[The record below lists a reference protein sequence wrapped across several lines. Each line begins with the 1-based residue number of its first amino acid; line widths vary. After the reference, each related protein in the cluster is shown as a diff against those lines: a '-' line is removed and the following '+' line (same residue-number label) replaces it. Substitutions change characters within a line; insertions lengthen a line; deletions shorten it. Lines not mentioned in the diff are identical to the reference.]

1 MSTRPNLQFRTFLLL
16 LAAVSAAF
24 VWILLPF
31 YGAIF
36 WGAVLAI
43 LFIPLQRKLL
53 AKTKGRRSLSA
64 LISLLVIVLIVI
76 IPVILISM
84 SLVQQ
89 IASLYELMN
98 SGQLNP
104 GAYLQK
110 ILNALPPSV
119 HDFAARFGLHDTA
132 SLQEKFSQ
140 FAVQGGQFLTKQALN
155 VGQNT
160 FQFLVSLGIML
171 YMLFFLLRD
180 GVELGRHYRQLIP
193 LSENQKTHLF
203 RKFTTV
209 VRATVKGN
217 IAVAAT
223 QGALGGIMFWFLD
236 IQGAL
241 FWGVLMAV
249 LSLLPA
255 VGASLIWAPVA
266 IYFFVAGH
274 YVPGIILTAFGIL
287 VIGLVDNLLRP
298 LLVGKD
304 TKIPDY
310 VILISTLGGLS
321 IFGLNGFVIGPLIA
335 AMFIACWDLFPSAVS
350 ARVEA
355 EEQENHSN

>member
-1 MSTRPNLQFRTFLLL
+1 MSIRPILQFRTFLLL
-16 LAAVSAAF
+16 LTAVSAAF
-24 VWILLPF
+24 LWILLPF
-31 YGAIF
+31 YGAVF
-36 WGAVLAI
+36 WSAVLAI
-43 LFIPLQRKLL
+43 LFAPVQRKLL
-53 AKTKGRRSLSA
+53 AKTRGRRSLSA
-64 LISLLVIVLIVI
+64 LISLLIIVLIVI
-76 IPVILISM
+76 IPVILISI

-89 IASLYELMN
+89 IATLYDLMN

-110 ILNALPPSV
+110 ILNALPPSA
-119 HDFAARFGLHDTA
+119 HELAARFGLDNFA
-132 SLQEKFSQ
+132 SLQERFSQ
-140 FAVQGGQFLTKQALN
+140 FAVQGGQFLTKQAVN

-160 FQFLVSLGIML
+160 FQFLVSMGIML

-180 GVELGRHYRQLIP
+180 GVELGRHCRQLIP
-193 LSENQKTHLF
+193 LSEDQKTHLF

-223 QGALGGIMFWFLD
+223 QGALGGVIFWFLD

-241 FWGVLMAV
+241 FWGVLMAL

-266 IYFFVAGH
+266 VYFFVSGN
-274 YVPGIILTAFGIL
+274 YFEGIVLTAFGIF

-310 VILISTLGGLS
+310 IILISTLGGLS

-335 AMFIACWDLFPSAVS
+335 AMFIACWDLFPSAIR
-350 ARVEA
+350 AREEA
-355 EEQENHSN
+355 DEPPANQP

>member
-1 MSTRPNLQFRTFLLL
+1 MSTRPNLQFHTFLLL
-16 LAAVSAAF
+16 LIAVSAAF
-24 VWILLPF
+24 LWILLPF
-31 YGAIF
+31 YGAVF
-36 WGAVLAI
+36 WSAVLAI
-43 LFIPLQRKLL
+43 LFAPVQRKLL
-53 AKTKGRRSLSA
+53 AKTRGKRSLSA
-64 LISLLVIVLIVI
+64 LISLLIIILIVI
-76 IPVILISM
+76 IPVTLISM

-89 IASLYELMN
+89 IATLYDLMN

-104 GAYLQK
+104 GDYLQK
-110 ILNALPPSV
+110 ILSALPPSV
-119 HDFAARFGLHDTA
+119 HDIAARFGLDSFAT
-132 SLQEKFSQ
+132 LQEKFSQ
-140 FAVQGGQFLTKQALN
+140 FAVQGGQFLTKQAVN

-160 FQFLVSLGIML
+160 FQFLVSMGIML

-180 GVELGRHYRQLIP
+180 GVELGRHCRQLIP
-193 LSENQKTHLF
+193 LSEDHKTHLF

-223 QGALGGIMFWFLD
+223 QGALGGVMFWFLG

-241 FWGVLMAV
+241 FWGVLMAL

-266 IYFFVAGH
+266 IYFFVSGS
-274 YVPGIILTAFGIL
+274 YFEGTVLTAFGIF

-310 VILISTLGGLS
+310 IILISTLGGLS

-335 AMFIACWDLFPSAVS
+335 AMFIACWDLFPSAI
-350 ARVEA
+350 RTREEA
-355 EEQENHSN
+355 QEQESQI